1 MPSKYW
7 LKLYHETLD
16 DPKMGRLSDRLYR
29 RTMEL
34 FLLAGDTDKD
44 GYLPPLAD
52 IAWRLRIP
60 EDALLKDLRGLA
72 EVGIVA
78 EYESGWLVVN
88 FAKRQAPVPGAERT
102 ARFRE
107 RQREDQYY
115 DDDPKPEEETEPNE
129 EPKRN
134 VTPDVTEEVTN
145 AVTTRYTD
153 LDLDLEEE
161 KDLDLEETQ
170 SGVHPPPLKES
181 TGPPVLQFIE
191 PITREEVDNPDPE
204 FAETWRTAILPEL
217 LLKTTHSNGDTYLK
231 PLKPI
236 CRRDGCVFI
245 GAEGQDV
252 IDWCLLWLKRLQRTV
267 SGVLDEEVQVK
278 LVHTGT
284 Y

>member
-7 LKLYHETLD
+7 LKLYHEMLD
-16 DPKMGRLSDRLYR
+16 DPKMGRLPDRLYR
-29 RTMEL
+29 RTIEL
-34 FLLAGDTDKD
+34 FLLAGDMDAV
-44 GYLPPLAD
+44 GHLPPLAD

-60 EDALLKDLRGLA
+60 EDALLEDLRGLA

-88 FAKRQAPVPGAERT
+88 FAKRQAPVPGAERV
-102 ARFRE
+102 ARYRE
-107 RQREDQYY
+107 RQRDDQYY
-115 DDDPKPEEETEPNE
+115 DDDPELEEETEPHE
-129 EPKRN
+129 EEKQD
-134 VTPDVTEEVTN
+134 VTPDVTEEATN

-153 LDLDLEEE
+153 PDPEEERDLDPDEI
-161 KDLDLEETQ
+161 Q
-170 SGVHPPPLKES
+170 SGVRPPPLKES

-191 PITREEVDNPDPE
+191 PITRQEVDNPDPE
-204 FAETWRTAILPEL
+204 LAETWRTAILPEL

-278 LVHTGT
+278 LVRISK
-284 Y
+284 